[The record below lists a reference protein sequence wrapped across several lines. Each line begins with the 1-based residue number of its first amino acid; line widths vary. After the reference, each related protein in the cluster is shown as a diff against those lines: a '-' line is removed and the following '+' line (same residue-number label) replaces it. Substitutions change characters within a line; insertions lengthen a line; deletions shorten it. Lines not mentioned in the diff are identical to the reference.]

1 MWFCINEVMYSF
13 ANRTII
19 VIKSVRRFKP
29 PKWATSLIKTKSAS
43 EVVKLSE
50 LGVVLKGEGRDYIK
64 QYFGKWMREREFLK
78 IMECALYRSYKS
90 VKTVERMMKAL
101 REFVNKPIEPKPPRP
116 RRPLNAIYELPPNY
130 PSKAVAQRAR
140 RRIRLPLTAY
150 IYVFSKTIHV
160 VPYYVENRATVVI
173 PLNPEEIADANITEE
188 GLNTLRDLLE
198 AFHQLERRD
207 PEVARAVKLVVAL
220 AKLLSLLP

>member
-13 ANRTII
+13 VDRAII

-29 PKWATSLIKTKSAS
+29 PKWATSLKKTKSAG

-50 LGVVLKGEGRDYIK
+50 LGVVLKGEGRNYIK
-64 QYFGKWMREREFLK
+64 QYFGKWMRKREFLK

-101 REFVNKPIEPKPPRP
+101 REFADKPIEPKPPRP

-130 PSKAVAQRAR
+130 PSKAVAQKAR

-150 IYVFSKTIHV
+150 IYVFSKTAHI

-173 PLNPEEIADANITEE
+173 PLTEDIGDVEITED
-188 GLNTLRDLLE
+188 GLNTLREVFDTISWLE
-198 AFHQLERRD
+198 GKE
-207 PEVARAVKLVVAL
+207 PEIARALKLVATFVKLFF
-220 AKLLSLLP
+220 